1 MLNISVIAYDK
12 KKNKTILL
20 CLCVQVTD
28 MQQQK
33 YPPHFISKM
42 LTYVAHRKAD
52 TKYLSVG
59 KLNIFEQ
66 LGTKFYLY
74 RIV

>member
-1 MLNISVIAYDK
+1 
-12 KKNKTILL
+12 
-20 CLCVQVTD
+20 